1 MQKIKLFMVLA
12 LLCVGV
18 SGAWG
23 QKTYTVNYV
32 PSGVNGSFAIE
43 NEYVTTG
50 QTTTVSINGRNRTV
64 TVYAHVTSSSTTD
77 LVLTPVCYYNGSYY
91 TFNTP
96 SNYNSYITFTTQN
109 AGNYISANSVDGYEN
124 PTIEVANSG
133 TSGGTVTITYEKV
146 VEPDYYTW
154 TDGIFDYSTKFVES
168 SSNTEY
174 FDLAN
179 QEVAISLH
187 MGGSE
192 ASPLRKEVTDT
203 VFYTIYATAEP
214 GGYMQSGDRW
224 YYYTL
229 GTVRNYQGVVLN
241 TTEGSETTGTD
252 DCREGDH
259 GQAKYKCLG
268 LLNSKSGFGDIW
280 YDASDSSNPYW
291 GTKADNVSGLIY
303 YERTHTVS
311 YSDLS
316 EVEIPASVV
325 CPYDGKTYKVV
336 AIQKSGFVYAQ
347 NHCTP
352 RQYCLKTGTK
362 LSEFSTE
369 NGDVYEYG
377 NIDDHRNDYLTK
389 VTYAEG
395 GEIRSI
401 GDYAFQSCT
410 KLTSFT
416 VPYSVTYLGDGQ
428 FENCYALKSCV
439 FATNAEK
446 KVQITKIPDFCFW
459 MCVSL
464 QSLDLPDG
472 ITEVG
477 EVALQ
482 YNFQLSSI
490 RLPNTLTK
498 VGSHF
503 ICCATS
509 LKSITI
515 PATLNYIDGAFLH
528 GCESL
533 EEVYL
538 LGQASYLKAESN
550 DGNSPFDYNHY
561 YCAGHVSKC
570 NFYTTSDYIGSYLDD
585 DVWNLI
591 YDEGQEGSLAQK
603 TVTTDDGTTHT
614 VIAHEG
620 YGNKL
625 TVLEVENREYPKD
638 QWLTAC
644 FQEEVADYE
653 ATFGQGTRV
662 AIMESAEAVGG
673 DPYRYLLKF
682 RLIEN
687 TKKIE
692 KDTPVLICAGEQGKT
707 RKVYDEIYMNQHK
720 DQLTVDHEVKVIANN
735 GAIVRMIGRYEKSM
749 QLLPGD
755 FYFISNGN
763 DGVTEGKET
772 IGQFY
777 KVVEANKA
785 PKIKSG
791 RCRWTIDIPAQS
803 NANTYVTDQT
813 AKMSMGSFWDE
824 VDGSE
829 NQEKSVKLYIEGIY
843 DIQGRKI
850 DIPRNALP
858 QGLYVIDGK
867 KVSVK

>member
-1 MQKIKLFMVLA
+1 MQKIKLLLLLT

-18 SGAWG
+18 NGAWG

-32 PSGVNGSFAIE
+32 PSGVNGSFAIV

-50 QTTTVSINGRNRTV
+50 QTTRV
-64 TVYAHVTSSSTTD
+64 TGYGYLPVYAHVTSTSTTS
-77 LVLTPVCYYNGSYY
+77 LVLTPVVLYNGSYY
-91 TFNTP
+91 DLQNP
-96 SNYNSYITFTTQN
+96 SNLNELINFTTTT
-109 AGNYISANSVDGYEN
+109 AGDYISANSVDGYEN
-124 PTIEVANSG
+124 PTVTVANNG

-168 SSNTEY
+168 SSKTEY
-174 FDLAN
+174 FPLED

-192 ASPLRKEVTDT
+192 TNPLRKEVKDT
-203 VFYTIYATAEP
+203 VSYVVTFTDPQYFGTFNDGTSAYSYT
-214 GGYMQSGDRW
+214 M
-224 YYYTL
+224 
-229 GTVRNYQGVVLN
+229 GTVRNYQKVVLP
-241 TTEGSETTGTD
+241 TTVGSKGYGTD
-252 DCREGDH
+252 DCREGDK
-259 GQAKYKCLG
+259 GQAEYKCLG
-268 LLNSKSGFGDIW
+268 FLNSSFESILVYSNNGNT
-280 YDASDSSNPYW
+280 YYLSSKTED
-291 GTKADNVSGLIY
+291 GKVTARMY

-325 CPYDGKTYKVV
+325 CPYDHKTYKVV
-336 AIQKSGFVYAQ
+336 AIQKWGFVYAQ

-352 RQYCLKTGTK
+352 RQYCNKVGTK
-362 LSEFSTE
+362 LSAFNPE
-369 NGDVYEYG
+369 NGDLYEYS

-395 GEIRSI
+395 CEIRSI

-625 TVLEVENREYPKD
+625 TVLEVENRDYPKD

-707 RKVYDEIYMNQHK
+707 RKVYNEIYMNQHK
-720 DQLTVDHEVKVIANN
+720 DELTVDHEVKVIANN

-813 AKMSMGSFWDE
+813 AKMSMGSFWDD
-824 VDGSE
+824 VDGID